1 MWRNAIPTGFNIPN
15 IDTYKNDIATY
26 ASKTTGQ
33 KITIGDIKTGWDGVS
48 PHFTLTNIDL
58 FDAENRVALNL
69 KNVEANVSWLSIP
82 LLRPRLSNLVVNN
95 PALTIRRK
103 ADGSVYLV

>member
-1 MWRNAIPTGFNIPN
+1 MTHLKKLYRWLIVALFIVLAIIVITALAIRFILFPN

-26 ASKTTGQ
+26 ASKTAGQ

-58 FDAENRVALNL
+58 FDAENRAALNL
-69 KNVEANVSWLSIP
+69 KDRKS
-82 LLRPRLSNLVVNN
+82 VV
-95 PALTIRRK
+95 
-103 ADGSVYLV
+103 